1 MLIVQ
6 KLSGVAV
13 LLLALHFVH
22 PMHSFF
28 LNAPHD
34 SPYFWPGMAAG
45 VLVWIFAFIGGC
57 LLLWRGADSRAG

>member
-22 PMHSFF
+22 AMQFF
-28 LNAPHD
+28 FHNAPRD
-34 SPYFWPGMAAG
+34 SPYFWPGMVAG
-45 VLVWIFAFIGGC
+45 TAVWIFSFIGGC
-57 LLLWRGADSRAG
+57 LLLRRSADSRSG

>member
-1 MLIVQ
+1 MLMVQ

-22 PMHSFF
+22 AMHFF
-28 LNAPHD
+28 LRNAPHD

-45 VLVWIFAFIGGC
+45 VVVWIFSIVGGC
-57 LLLWRGADSRAG
+57 LLLLRSADSRSG